1 MLLGVFHNGSEAVC
15 QEHLQIATMGVYP
28 GFSTFNM
35 ATNGFGCS
43 IEIEIVPVPPSTGGG
58 GGWRDTTV
66 WYPDQNYEIIVRVKY
81 KDKTWEERKLIS
93 ALMAKSLEKV
103 FASFRRINMNVVQ
116 VFAKINTILKKDIT
130 VKAFWRK

>member
-1 MLLGVFHNGSEAVC
+1 MLLGVFHNESEAVC

-43 IEIEIVPVPPSTGGG
+43 IEIEIKPITTGGG

-66 WYPDQNYEIIVRVKY
+66 WYPDQNYEIIVRIKY
-81 KDKTWEERKLIS
+81 KGKTWEERKTIS

-103 FASFRRINMNVVQ
+103 FASYRRMNARVVE
-116 VFAKINTILKKDIT
+116 VFASINNILKKEINVT
-130 VKAFWRK
+130 TFFKNRR